1 MPSFDIVSETDLNE
15 VDNAIAGMQREIATR
30 YDFKGSKCSIE
41 RKEAVLT
48 IVADDDLKLRQMH
61 ELLST
66 YLTRRRIEASACD
79 LGTPKNAAGNTV
91 RQLVTINQRIGHEV
105 PKRIVKELQG
115 SKLKDQATSQGHH
128 PRIPSKN
135 RDHLQ

>member
-41 RKEAVLT
+41 RKDAVLT
-48 IVADDDLKLRQMH
+48 IVADYDLKLRQLH

-66 YLTRRRIEASACD
+66 YPTPRTTEARAC
-79 LGTPKNAAGNTV
+79 
-91 RQLVTINQRIGHEV
+91 
-105 PKRIVKELQG
+105 
-115 SKLKDQATSQGHH
+115 H
-128 PRIPSKN
+128 PRKPQKIGRPSFSETENKCS
-135 RDHLQ
+135 

>member
-66 YLTRRRIEASACD
+66 YLTRRKIEASACD
-79 LGTPKNAAGNTV
+79 LGKPDKAAGNTV
-91 RQLVTINQRIGHEV
+91 RPQIGRGTCRERGWQNV
-105 PKRIVKELQG
+105 
-115 SKLKDQATSQGHH
+115 
-128 PRIPSKN
+128 
-135 RDHLQ
+135 

>member
-66 YLTRRRIEASACD
+66 YLTRRKIEASACD
-79 LGTPKNAAGNTV
+79 LGKPEQAAGNTV
-91 RQLVTINQRIGHEV
+91 SQLVTLKKGIEIG
-105 PKRIVKELQG
+105 R
-115 SKLKDQATSQGHH
+115 A
-128 PRIPSKN
+128 PRRERVGNDGKIAMGPGT
-135 RDHLQ
+135 

>member
-66 YLTRRRIEASACD
+66 YLRSEEHTS
-79 LGTPKNAAGNTV
+79 
-91 RQLVTINQRIGHEV
+91 
-105 PKRIVKELQG
+105 ELQ
-115 SKLKDQATSQGHH
+115 SLMRISYAVFCLKKKTHTITEKKTST
-128 PRIPSKN
+128 K
-135 RDHLQ
+135 